1 LTPPLGLGIVP
12 RLWSSR
18 SALSSRVPAK
28 ANTSTPGPVYLP
40 LRARIQVKNIL
51 GRKVGMTSVFTDD
64 GRNVPVTVIEAGP
77 CTVVERRTKESHGY
91 DAVALGFGAVKKS
104 RVTRALAGHFKKQ
117 GVEATRFVREFR
129 TGIDGVEVGQ
139 TITVAGFE
147 PGDRVDVVGISKG
160 HGFAGGI
167 KRHNFRG
174 GGASHGSMIH
184 RQPGSNGDTNAGR
197 TVKGSRRPGHYG
209 VDRTTMQN
217 LEVVRADVERNL
229 LLVRGPVPG
238 PKNGLVVLRA
248 SVKHKA
254 EAGA

>member
-1 LTPPLGLGIVP
+1 M
-12 RLWSSR
+12 
-18 SALSSRVPAK
+18 
-28 ANTSTPGPVYLP
+28 
-40 LRARIQVKNIL
+40 KNIL
-51 GRKVGMTSVFTDD
+51 GRKVGMTSVFTED
-64 GRNVPVTVIEAGP
+64 GRHVPVTVIEAGP
-77 CTVVERRTKESHGY
+77 CTVVERRTKEVHGY
-91 DAVALGFGAVKKS
+91 ESVALGFGTIKKA

-129 TGIDGVEVGQ
+129 DDIDGIEVGQ

-147 PGDRVDVVGISKG
+147 PGDHVDVCGVSKG

-167 KRHNFRG
+167 KRHNFSG

-184 RQPGSNGDTNAGR
+184 RQPASNGDTNAGR

-209 VDRTTMQN
+209 VDRTTHQN

-238 PKNGLVVLRA
+238 AKNGLVIVRK
-248 SVKHKA
+248 SVKSKSAAEVKA
-254 EAGA
+254 HA